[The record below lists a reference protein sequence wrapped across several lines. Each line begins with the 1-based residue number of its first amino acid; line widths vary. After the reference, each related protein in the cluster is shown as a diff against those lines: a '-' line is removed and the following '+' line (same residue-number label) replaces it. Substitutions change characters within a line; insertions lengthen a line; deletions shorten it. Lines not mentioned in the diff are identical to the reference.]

1 MLVGAETFSNL
12 FHFLYLSVHSKNL
25 IQFPL
30 YRIPNTSFK
39 KMEKKVLHDFRPIFS
54 FSNLKVRNHIL
65 QNETIDGAKIQI
77 FKHFGC
83 FSHTLARHQQVIC
96 LCFFSS
102 QNIATWFLLRC
113 FARSQGRF
121 GAFRPRK

>member
-39 KMEKKVLHDFRPIFS
+39 KMEKKVLHDFS
-54 FSNLKVRNHIL
+54 AN
-65 QNETIDGAKIQI
+65 
-77 FKHFGC
+77 
-83 FSHTLARHQQVIC
+83 
-96 LCFFSS
+96 
-102 QNIATWFLLRC
+102 FLL
-113 FARSQGRF
+113 FKSKSSKSQLMAQKF
-121 GAFRPRK
+121 KYV